1 RFDLTR
7 ESLLDFAQHI
17 LQPED
22 HVIVEATLNTWAV
35 VEVLEPHVAE
45 VVVSNPLKTKAV
57 AEARIKTDKVD
68 AHTLAQL
75 LRVDYV
81 AEVWKPDESTREL
94 RRLTRCR
101 AGLVGDRTSAKNR
114 IHSVLSRRLVQP
126 PLQHLFGPS
135 GLLWLRTLELDE
147 EGRMMIDSDLRV
159 IESFD
164 REIALLDDLLV
175 KRAYADPRAR
185 LLVTLP
191 GVDLHVAV
199 ALLAALGDIHRFP
212 SGAHAAS
219 YLGLV
224 PRTKQSAHHCYHGPI
239 TKAGNV
245 HARTMLVQACQT
257 LGRNPGPL
265 GVFFR
270 RMKKK
275 KCHNVAVIAAAHK
288 LVTIAW
294 HMLVNG
300 EPYRYAIPASTE
312 AKLARLRTRATGKC
326 RKRGLPKGRQESPSS
341 ARTSQATPKSRS
353 DRSMRRRNS
362 HPTASRRPEKK
373 HTSVARNSRASS
385 TGSTGSRSYP
395 ERDHQGELP
404 RTQESAC
411 TVQRYAR
418 ALVRRGSRGPS
429 RGRSPR

>member
-1 RFDLTR
+1 MVRFVGLDVHRRVVEACAVDDAGAVMLRRRFGLTR
-7 ESLLDFAQHI
+7 ESLLDFARHV

-35 VEVLEPHVAE
+35 VEVLEPHVAQ

-81 AEVWKPDESTREL
+81 AEVWKPDETTQEL
-94 RRLTRCR
+94 RRLTRRR

-114 IHSVLSRRLVQP
+114 IHSVLTRRLIQP

-135 GLLWLRTLELDE
+135 GLLWLRALELDD

-164 REIALLDDLLV
+164 REIALLHDLLV
-175 KRAYADPRAR
+175 KSAYADPRVH

-199 ALLAALGDIHRFP
+199 ALLAALGDIGRFR

-224 PRTKQSAHHCYHGPI
+224 PRTKQSAHHCYRGPI
-239 TKAGNV
+239 TKAGNT

-300 EPYRYAIPASTE
+300 EPYRYAMPAATE
-312 AKLARLRTRATGKC
+312 VKLARLRARATGKR
-326 RKRGLPKGRQESPSS
+326 RKPGMAKGQQAKPKLGPGQ
-341 ARTSQATPKSRS
+341 
-353 DRSMRRRNS
+353 
-362 HPTASRRPEKK
+362 ASRTINPLRRVYEK
-373 HTSVARNSRASS
+373 
-385 TGSTGSRSYP
+385 
-395 ERDHQGELP
+395 EELP
-404 RTQESAC
+404 PVRKPAPGEKAYL
-411 TVQRYAR
+411 RR
-418 ALVRRGSRGPS
+418 AGLAPFLEHINREHIL
-429 RGRSPR
+429 PRKEAAK